1 MRKRISA
8 LLALAALGAG
18 CGSDDEEPTTTRASQ
33 PTTSPSLAGTYERRL
48 TRADIERTDHLRDES
63 PPNQEKP
70 QPGPLELALEEGT
83 LTMTDV
89 GAGVTIRQDFS
100 ATSDGAFRIG
110 AYQAPDQGS
119 FCGPDVSQTASYTW
133 ERSGHVLT
141 LGADQDECAD
151 RDSILSGEWKSAD
164 TGRN

>member
-1 MRKRISA
+1 MRERISA
-8 LLALAALGAG
+8 LLVLAAFAAG
-18 CGSDDEEPTTTRASQ
+18 CGSDDEAPPATPSLPRR
-33 PTTSPSLAGTYERRL
+33 PLPSLAGTYERRL

-63 PPNQEKP
+63 LPGQEKP
-70 QPGPLELALEEGT
+70 QPGPLELGLEDGT
-83 LTMTDV
+83 LTLTDV

-133 ERSGHVLT
+133 KQSGDVLGSRPSRT
-141 LGADQDECAD
+141 
-151 RDSILSGEWKSAD
+151 SAR
-164 TGRN
+164 TATRA

>member
-1 MRKRISA
+1 VNRRISA
-8 LLALAALGAG
+8 LLVLAAFVAG
-18 CGSDDEEPTTTRASQ
+18 CGSDDEEPPATGASQ
-33 PTTSPSLAGTYERRL
+33 PTTSSSSLAGTYERGL

-63 PPNQEKP
+63 LPNQEKP
-70 QPGPLELALEEGT
+70 QPGTLELTLERGR

-89 GAGVTIRQDFS
+89 AAGVTIRQDFS

-133 ERSGHVLT
+133 ERSGDVLT
-141 LGADQDECAD
+141 LGAEEDECAD
-151 RDSILSGEWKSAD
+151 RDSILSGEWK
-164 TGRN
+164 RR